1 MPGIDL
7 YAGVDGWSHGE
18 DAVGIE
24 IDSNAVATRRALGL
38 KTIQADISDLDP
50 SAIGKSIAEHFG
62 VERLDYQT
70 ASAPCTPF
78 STAGKAYGRHDR
90 EMLAEEALRIA
101 SGKEMAEREWN
112 DARSPLTLEPLRW
125 ALALEPTWIAWEQVQ
140 AVLDLWNV
148 CANILKRRGY
158 SVWAGL
164 VDAND
169 YGVPQTR
176 KRAILLANRESPVAK
191 PPPTNPGLTMVKVM
205 PGLQGRAL
213 AIRMGSRAAR
223 GTRRTIDQPAPT
235 IMFGKSSSGVVWE
248 LPDGRESII
257 TKEQAAV
264 LQGFPRDYPFTGG
277 KVAEFQQIGNAVPPP
292 MGRAI
297 CESVTG
303 GVLIG

>member
-24 IDSNAVATRRALGL
+24 LDANCVATRRAAGL
-38 KTIQADISDLDP
+38 KTIQADVAALDP
-50 SAIGKSIAEHFG
+50 SAIGKSIAEHFE
-62 VERLDYQT
+62 VERLDFQT

-78 STAGKAYGRHDR
+78 STAGRGYGRADR

-101 SGKEMAEREWN
+101 AGKDMAEREWN
-112 DARSPLTLEPLRW
+112 DERSPLTLEPLRW

-140 AVLDLWNV
+140 AVLDLWVV
-148 CANILKRRGY
+148 CGKILKRRGW
-158 SVWAGL
+158 SVWTGL

-176 KRAILLANRESPVAK
+176 KRAILVASRATPAAK
-191 PPPTNPGLTMVKVM
+191 PPPTQPGMTMVDAM
-205 PGLQGRAL
+205 PGLSGRAL
-213 AIRMGSRAAR
+213 ALRMGSQRAR

-248 LPDGRESII
+248 LPSGEESVI
-257 TKEQAAV
+257 TREQAAV

-277 KVAEFQQIGNAVPPP
+277 RVAEFQQVGNAVPPP

-297 CESVTG
+297 CESIASG
-303 GVLIG
+303 ALIG